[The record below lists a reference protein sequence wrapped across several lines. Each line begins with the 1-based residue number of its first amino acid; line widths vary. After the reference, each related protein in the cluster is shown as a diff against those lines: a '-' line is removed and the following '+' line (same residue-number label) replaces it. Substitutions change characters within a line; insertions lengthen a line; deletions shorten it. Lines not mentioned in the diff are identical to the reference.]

1 MSLTI
6 ESISNTSHHLISLSG
21 EIDTKTAPSLMDA
34 LAEIELASL
43 LELRIDMSAVAFLSS
58 AGLRALLFAKQKM
71 PYESRLVVIGAN
83 TSIAEVITKTGLS
96 DAMVFVAD
104 VSLLN

>member
-6 ESISNTSHHLISLSG
+6 ESISHPSHHLINLSG
-21 EIDTKTAPSLMDA
+21 EVDTKTATSLMDA
-34 LAEIELASL
+34 LAELELAAL
-43 LELRIDMSAVAFLSS
+43 LELRIDMADVAFLSS

-83 TSIAEVITKTGLS
+83 TAIVEVITKTGLTE
-96 DAMVFVAD
+96 AVTLVAD
-104 VSLLN
+104 ISLLS

>member
-1 MSLTI
+1 
-6 ESISNTSHHLISLSG
+6 
-21 EIDTKTAPSLMDA
+21 
-34 LAEIELASL
+34 
-43 LELRIDMSAVAFLSS
+43 
-58 AGLRALLFAKQKM
+58 M

-96 DAMVFVAD
+96 DAMVLVAD